1 MAYGPD
7 KVKFGLARPLGG
19 GDTPS
24 RGLDRPG
31 CSCVEVRSRRDILR
45 GGGYRRCHSRSAR
58 KRRGFVRLAVYRP
71 PSYRPCAVP
80 RAANSTNA
88 ILRVGAA
95 GIRLGDPCRD
105 RGAKYIILI
114 NFLYERYVN
123 KFTVDFYCIQDILFM

>member
-88 ILRVGAA
+88 ILRWVLRVSGWGTHAA
-95 GIRLGDPCRD
+95 IEELSTS
-105 RGAKYIILI
+105 L
-114 NFLYERYVN
+114 
-123 KFTVDFYCIQDILFM
+123 